1 MLSTFSPLK
10 QRFFRMLWMTN
21 VVSLMGTLMHEVG
34 AAWLMTTLAPTP
46 FMVAMVQTASTFP
59 FFLLALPSGALADI
73 IDRRRLLLM
82 TQTWMLAASVV
93 LGVLTIL
100 GMTTPM
106 VLLVLT
112 FFLALGA
119 AVNAPSWQAVIP
131 ELVDRSELPSAIA
144 LGSVGFNLARAVG
157 PVIGGLIVAALGPGI
172 TFLLNGVSFFGVV
185 VVLKKWKKAQRT
197 STLKEERMVS
207 AMRAGIRYIRH
218 APEVRSVLVH
228 TTFFSFLCSP
238 LWAFLPIVSKEYLG
252 LGSSGYGILL
262 GFFGFGALL
271 GVPFLPVLRQRFSL
285 NLVVLIASNIFALV
299 MAAMANLHSFV
310 FLTIIMAVGGM
321 VWLILISTL
330 IAVVQSVIP
339 SWVRGRVLSVHMLT
353 FFGGLAGGSTL
364 FGFIAGLVGISVTL
378 NVVAGC
384 LVIATIITWNYKL
397 ISGEGLDL
405 NPSMHWPS
413 LVVSCQ
419 PDLDEGPVLVV
430 VEYYIDPKRSP
441 EFTDSMRSLKMIRR
455 RDGAIRWNLFH
466 DLTDPGHYIESYIVE
481 SWGEHLRQHE
491 RITVADREI
500 EKNVLS
506 FHLDKEPPKVMH
518 FLAEAFPV
526 KNKKTDT
533 TGSC

>member
-1 MLSTFSPLK
+1 
-10 QRFFRMLWMTN
+10 
-21 VVSLMGTLMHEVG
+21 
-34 AAWLMTTLAPTP
+34 
-46 FMVAMVQTASTFP
+46 
-59 FFLLALPSGALADI
+59 
-73 IDRRRLLLM
+73 
-82 TQTWMLAASVV
+82 
-93 LGVLTIL
+93 
-100 GMTTPM
+100 
-106 VLLVLT
+106 
-112 FFLALGA
+112 
-119 AVNAPSWQAVIP
+119 
-131 ELVDRSELPSAIA
+131 
-144 LGSVGFNLARAVG
+144 
-157 PVIGGLIVAALGPGI
+157 
-172 TFLLNGVSFFGVV
+172 LNGVSFFGVV

-271 GVPFLPVLRQRFSL
+271 GAPFLPVLRQRFSL
-285 NLVVLIASNIFALV
+285 NLVVLVASNIFALV

-353 FFGGLAGGSTL
+353 FFGGLAGGSAL

-378 NVVAGC
+378 NFVAGC

-413 LVVSCQ
+413 LVVPCQ

-518 FLAEAFPV
+518 FLAEEFPV